1 MNKTI
6 KKIKAVSPIVAT
18 IILIIIT
25 IIAGIVIYF
34 YVSGYLAGGA
44 TNVSLKIS
52 GGAVAP
58 GAGTKVFVTLT
69 IKNDGTVPI
78 RLTFLKVI
86 NPAVGS
92 DASVQ
97 TIVGL
102 VNLSAVFSG
111 TTPPMHALIAGGTQI
126 LAAGQSITVQYKYEM
141 DKPAAGFNTVISVE
155 GENTVTGQT
164 VGFLVNIAITPA

>member
-58 GAGTKVFVTLT
+58 GAGKIVFVTVT
-69 IKNDGTVPI
+69 IKNDGTVPVQ
-78 RLTFLKVI
+78 LNTLKVED
-86 NPAVGS
+86 PAVGIS
-92 DASVQ
+92 GVTPTYVALL
-97 TIVGL
+97 GL
-102 VNLSAVFSG
+102 TDGTGGSFNFD
-111 TTPPMHALIAGGTQI
+111 TTPT
-126 LAAGQSITVQYKYEM
+126 LAAGQSITVQFKY
-141 DKPAAGFNTVISVE
+141 DTNVPVAGANLIIRIE
-155 GENTVTGQT
+155 GTNTVTQQT
-164 VGFLVNIAITPA
+164 VGFLVNFAITPA

>member
-58 GAGTKVFVTLT
+58 GAGKVVFVTLT
-69 IKNDGTVPI
+69 IKNDGTVPVE
-78 RLTFLKVI
+78 LI
-86 NPAVGS
+86 NLEVVDHAVGIIPPPS
-92 DASVQ
+92 ITNHKTLA
-97 TIVGL
+97 GL
-102 VNLSAVFSG
+102 TGSNTLFYSFAP
-111 TTPPMHALIAGGTQI
+111 TGGNI
-126 LAAGQSITVQYKYEM
+126 LAAGQSVTVQFKYETN
-141 DKPAAGFNTVISVE
+141 KPVAGANLIIRID
-155 GENTVTGQT
+155 GLNTVTQQT

>member
-1 MNKTI
+1 MAKTI

-34 YVSGYLAGGA
+34 YVSGFLAGGA

-58 GAGTKVFVTLT
+58 GAGKVVFVTVT

-78 RLTFLKVI
+78 QLNNLKVED
-86 NPAVGS
+86 PAVGI
-92 DASVQ
+92 
-97 TIVGL
+97 TVGSISYTPL
-102 VNLSAVFSG
+102 LGLSGGPTFTF
-111 TTPPMHALIAGGTQI
+111 TTTDP
-126 LAAGQSITVQYKYEM
+126 LAAGQSITVQFKYNT
-141 DKPAAGFNTVISVE
+141 DVPVAGANLIIRIKGTNTLT
-155 GENTVTGQT
+155 NQD
-164 VGFLVNIAITPA
+164 VGFLVNFAITPA

>member
-1 MNKTI
+1 MAKTI

-25 IIAGIVIYF
+25 IIAGIIIYF

-58 GAGTKVFVTLT
+58 GAGTTVFVTVT

-78 RLTFLKVI
+78 QLKKLVVVD
-86 NPAVGS
+86 PAVGITVSPSYTPLLGLS
-92 DASVQ
+92 D
-97 TIVGL
+97 
-102 VNLSAVFSG
+102 G
-111 TTPPMHALIAGGTQI
+111 TGGTFDFSPTI
-126 LAAGQSITVQYKYEM
+126 TLAAGQSVTVQFQYST
-141 DKPAAGFNTVISVE
+141 DTTPVAGANVIISIKGTNTLT
-155 GENTVTGQT
+155 NQD
-164 VGFLVNIAITPA
+164 VGFLVNFAITPA

>member
-44 TNVSLKIS
+44 TNVSLKIT

-58 GAGTKVFVTLT
+58 GAGKKIFVTVT
-69 IKNDGTVPI
+69 IKNDGTVPVQ
-78 RLTFLKVI
+78 LNNLAVV
-86 NPAVGS
+86 NPAVGIS
-92 DASVQ
+92 SPGDGSYA
-97 TIVGL
+97 TLAGL
-102 VNLSAVFSG
+102 GTLDSTNKIFSFAFG
-111 TTPPMHALIAGGTQI
+111 DGNI
-126 LAAGQSITVQYKYEM
+126 LAAGQSVTVQFRYTTNV
-141 DKPAAGFNTVISVE
+141 PVAGANLIIRID
-155 GENTVTGQT
+155 GINTVTGQT
-164 VGFLVNIAITPA
+164 VGFLVNFAITPA

>member
-44 TNVSLKIS
+44 TNVSLKIT

-58 GAGTKVFVTLT
+58 GAGRIVFVTVT

-78 RLTFLKVI
+78 QLNTLKVED
-86 NPAVGS
+86 PAVGIS
-92 DASVQ
+92 
-97 TIVGL
+97 GL
-102 VNLSAVFSG
+102 SPTYTALLGLSHTG
-111 TTPPMHALIAGGTQI
+111 GGTFSFTGSPT
-126 LAAGQSITVQYKYEM
+126 LAAGQSITVQFQYSTGTT
-141 DKPAAGFNTVISVE
+141 PVAGANLIIRIEGTNTLT
-155 GENTVTGQT
+155 NQD
-164 VGFLVNIAITPA
+164 VGFLVNFAITPA

>member
-1 MNKTI
+1 MNKTL

-52 GGAVAP
+52 GGATAP
-58 GAGTKVFVTLT
+58 GGGTTVFVTLT
-69 IKNDGTVPI
+69 IKNDGTVPVKLEELRI
-78 RLTFLKVI
+78 LDF
-86 NPAVGS
+86 AVGS
-92 DASVQ
+92 DASLQ
-97 TIVGL
+97 GTPT
-102 VNLSAVFSG
+102 NLLNLDTFVSADSKFPIS
-111 TTPPMHALIAGGTQI
+111 TTPI
-126 LAAGQSITVQYKYEM
+126 LSAGQSITVSYRYAM
-141 DKPAAGFNTVISVE
+141 DKPVAGFNTVVE
-155 GENTVTGQT
+155 VRGKNTVTGET

>member
-25 IIAGIVIYF
+25 IIAGIIIYF

-52 GGAVAP
+52 GGATAP
-58 GAGTKVFVTLT
+58 GGGTTVFVTLT

-78 RLTFLKVI
+78 QLIRLRIL
-86 NPAVGS
+86 NHAVGS
-92 DASVQ
+92 DATLVGTQTPLLNLGSFIGTDPSVA
-97 TIVGL
+97 T
-102 VNLSAVFSG
+102 
-111 TTPPMHALIAGGTQI
+111 IAGGTTV
-126 LAAGQSITVQYKYEM
+126 LSAGQSITVSYKYQM
-141 DKPAAGFNTVISVE
+141 SKPVAGFNTVIEIE
-155 GENTVTGQT
+155 GKNTVTGET